1 MTGTLPAQ
9 LDPATLRIA
18 IDPAPQSARQIK
30 NRQAANART
39 ISTPVTALDEAVQGH
54 LTPLRR
60 CPESPPII
68 AVRTARATGPAS
80 LVIANL
86 G

>member
-1 MTGTLPAQ
+1 MTGTHPPQ
-9 LDPATLRIA
+9 IDPATLRIA
-18 IDPAPQSARQIK
+18 IDHARQSARQIGDL
-30 NRQAANART
+30 QAANART